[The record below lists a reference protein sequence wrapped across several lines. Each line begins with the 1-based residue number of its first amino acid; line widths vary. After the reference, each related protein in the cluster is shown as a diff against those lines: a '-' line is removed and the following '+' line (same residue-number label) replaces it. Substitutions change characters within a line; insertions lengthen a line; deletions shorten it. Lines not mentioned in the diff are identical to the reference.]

1 MSAAATPTVLIT
13 GCSSGIGRATARA
26 FLDAGH
32 TVYATARRPE
42 TLDDLAAAGARTLAL
57 DVLDEH
63 SMQAAV
69 RRVTD
74 EKGGVDVLVNNA
86 GYGLQAPVEEAAMS
100 EVRRQF
106 ETNVFGLVR
115 MTQLVLPGMRA
126 AGGGRVV
133 NLSSMG
139 GRFTF
144 PGGGFYH
151 ASKHAVESLSD
162 ALRLEVASFGVRVV
176 VIQPGPVL
184 TEFGTTALT
193 SLAAETGRAGEGADG
208 PYADFRARLAG
219 AYADAYSGDNKLL
232 ASSPERVATVIVK
245 AATVR
250 RPRPR
255 YVVGPVARA
264 LVTSRRVLPDRA
276 FDALV
281 RSSFPTP

>member
-1 MSAAATPTVLIT
+1 MADSSASRTVLVT
-13 GCSSGIGRATARA
+13 GSSSGIGRATAGR
-26 FLDAGH
+26 FVGAGW

-42 TLDDLAAAGARTLAL
+42 ALADLAAAGAATLPL
-57 DVLDEH
+57 DVLDED
-63 SMQAAV
+63 SMRFAV
-69 RRVTD
+69 DRVTA
-74 EKGGVDVLVNNA
+74 EQGGVDVLVNNA
-86 GYGLQAPVEEAAMS
+86 GYGLQAPVEEAPMD

-115 MTQLVLPGMRA
+115 LTQLVLPGMRA
-126 AGGGRVV
+126 AGSGCIV

-151 ASKHAVESLSD
+151 ATKHAVESLSD

-176 VIQPGPVL
+176 VVEPGPVL
-184 TEFGTTALT
+184 TEFGTTALGT
-193 SLAAETGRAGEGADG
+193 LAGSDSVASG
-208 PYADFRARLAG
+208 PYADFRARLAR
-219 AYADAYSGDNKLL
+219 AYADAYSGENRLL
-232 ASSPERVATVIVK
+232 ASSPERVAAVIVR
-245 AATVR
+245 AATAR

-255 YVVGPVARA
+255 YVVGPVARV